1 MVDEHIDQSDMGEMS
16 LDGMGVQPRASL
28 RQAAGGP
35 SGSLRRPGFHDQ
47 EFQEERVRA
56 STTRNGEEQ
65 REHFTEEDPTKHA
78 SACVQHS
85 WCTARAGGRVAP
97 DGVHVVS

>member
-1 MVDEHIDQSDMGEMS
+1 MVDECIDQSDMGVMS
-16 LDGMGVQPRASL
+16 LDGIFECSREIHFGRPQGARAGRYDDL
-28 RQAAGGP
+28 AFMTRK
-35 SGSLRRPGFHDQ
+35 
-47 EFQEERVRA
+47 RA
-56 STTRNGEEQ
+56 STPRNGEEQ
-65 REHFTEEDPTKHA
+65 REHFTEEEPTKHA

>member
-1 MVDEHIDQSDMGEMS
+1 MGS
-16 LDGMGVQPRASL
+16 SSAAASL
-28 RQAAGGP
+28 TSAGRGAP
-35 SGSLRRPGFHDQ
+35 
-47 EFQEERVRA
+47 ERVAATTWRSQRGVPGGERERERA
-56 STTRNGEEQ
+56 ATPRNGEEQ
-65 REHFTEEDPTKHA
+65 REHLTEEEPTKHA